1 MNRIIKRI
9 AEDANEDKVTYRY
22 ESYEFTVDYSLEIG
36 SYESEQEAD
45 YIVDG
50 MRDYLGTEDVEQ
62 AEFERDKVTFYNSTG
77 EVVAVANA
85 E

>member
-22 ESYEFTVDYSLEIG
+22 ESYEFTVDYSLGIG